1 MCFQIKVIKSGRC
14 HYLGL
19 RRIPWGN
26 FRGDRLC
33 LRLIFMSFH
42 NLFTSHT
49 LLNSLLESLCLWK
62 NLYLLKN
69 QKRKKVL
76 GKKKR
81 KTVPKKRERVPFC
94 RKRKN
99 TFVKATGTGRAPTLT
114 SRFRTKKS
122 PSNKNCHT

>member
-33 LRLIFMSFH
+33 LGLIFMSFH

-76 GKKKR
+76 GKKKKENSPKEER
-81 KTVPKKRERVPFC
+81 KSTILSKKKKYLCESDWYWQSS
-94 RKRKN
+94 
-99 TFVKATGTGRAPTLT
+99 TLT